1 MFSRVFFKKVLC
13 KALVC
18 ILLSSPFY
26 SVAFNNNIIL
36 ETKCVKEIIIPLY
49 PYVLKGEESP
59 TQSDIYSQSD
69 IFFRCIKDLLELVAV
84 KNYYIHPSER
94 DHFIRREVFNWFHSR
109 IGYDKEKSQ
118 LLTHRLLFI
127 KKLLV
132 GGSIDTIK
140 DQELDQLYDLV
151 DYYKEIYLVL
161 HKEIS
166 VLKNLVQ
173 GKKINLEGKEKTL
186 EQVEK
191 DTLEQV
197 GKAVIL
203 LSRAYQ
209 SENVSYTVEDI
220 SKYSEYIKRYS
231 ENDTTSLQALFTILQ
246 NLLQGSIY
254 PHQEIQGKHWD
265 VFVNV
270 IHRSVGFLFH
280 YNKYIL
286 KKQTEIQ
293 FAYNSLSSLNNFLSI
308 LSSNQEL
315 YFNQGFPIE
324 NIDNILH
331 AVLQL
336 FRSQGDSS
344 LLLSGLK
351 DKKSIRYF
359 TRSLF
364 TFSLNPKNSH
374 KGQADWDTEA
384 SHVRVSFKDYKF
396 QFYEDQLTQQ
406 KKKSDSLFVSSEQ
419 IQSLNTWIDD
429 YKSGIYDIF
438 KGKEQQVAQYIG
450 LEHWLSAFFG
460 WNENNEIIY
469 GEELDLT
476 GLHYSPNNSFKML
489 HFLGYRSFLSLL
501 LNKYVSEDFFE
512 TDRAVEELSE
522 EQWDHFLSD
531 LSPLFFVVFGQDGFP
546 KSVKKSLQNLFTVAD
561 LFMNSSDVNGSLNR
575 KELLDLSIH
584 LISALKKSQK
594 TFPFLLELC
603 DTKMDFSKCVTKAFI
618 NEPEILQ
625 NYPRFKD
632 YLETRKS
639 LYEKHIS
646 NILKDLETDSSPFAL
661 VELFFLIQVME
672 TNYYRRINTN
682 ATPSLEFEELL
693 VFSKSLTEK
702 IRSSVP
708 YLYNSEQALAFIL
721 YSFESQEIPFFTG
734 DEFESLR
741 FSHWYLNSK
750 ARSSFSVNPREFHT
764 VGFEFYNLYKRF

>member
-26 SVAFNNNIIL
+26 SVAFNKNIIL
-36 ETKCVKEIIIPLY
+36 ETKCVKDIIIPLY

-109 IGYDKEKSQ
+109 LGYDKEKSQ

-186 EQVEK
+186 
-191 DTLEQV
+191 DQV

-209 SENVSYTVEDI
+209 SENVSYTVEDL

-231 ENDTTSLQALFTILQ
+231 EYDTTSLQALFTILK

-270 IHRSVGFLFH
+270 IRRSFDFIFY
-280 YNKYIL
+280 YNEYML
-286 KKQTEIQ
+286 KEKTEIQ
-293 FAYNSLSSLNNFLSI
+293 FAFNSLLTLEHFLPL
-308 LSSNQEL
+308 LSSNEEL
-315 YFNQGFPIE
+315 YFTQGFPIE
-324 NIDNILH
+324 NIDNILQ

-336 FRSQGDSS
+336 FISQGDSPS
-344 LLLSGLK
+344 FLSDLQ
-351 DKKSIRYF
+351 DKKKIRFF
-359 TRSLF
+359 TRALF
-364 TFSLNPKNSH
+364 AFSLNPKDSH
-374 KGQADWDTEA
+374 KGQADWETED
-384 SHVRVSFKDYKF
+384 SHVNFSFNDYNF
-396 QFYEDQLTQQ
+396 QFYNDHFTQQ

-419 IQSLNTWIDD
+419 IQDLKTWILYYQDD
-429 YKSGIYDIF
+429 ILDIH
-438 KGKEQQVAQYIG
+438 KGYEQQLARDIG

-460 WNENNEIIY
+460 WNETNEIIY
-469 GEELDLT
+469 GEELDLL
-476 GLHYSPNNSFKML
+476 GQHESSNNSSKML
-489 HFLGYRSFLSLL
+489 HFLGYQSFLSLL
-501 LNKYVSEDFFE
+501 LNKYVSEDFFA
-512 TDRAVEELSE
+512 TDRPVEELSE
-522 EQWDHFLSD
+522 DQWMHFVSE
-531 LSPLFFVVFGQDGFP
+531 LSPLFFVTFGQKSFP
-546 KSVKKSLQNLFTVAD
+546 RSVKKSLQNLFTVAD

-575 KELLDLSIH
+575 KEFLDLSIH

-594 TFPFLLELC
+594 TFPLLLDLC
-603 DTKMDFSKCVTKAFI
+603 DTSIDFSTCVTKAFI
-618 NEPEILQ
+618 KEPEILK

-632 YLETRKS
+632 YLDINKS
-639 LYEKHIS
+639 LYQKYIS
-646 NILKDLETDSSPFAL
+646 SILKDLERDSPSFSL
-661 VELFFLIQVME
+661 VELFFLIQIME
-672 TNYYRRINTN
+672 TNYYRRINQGIDTN
-682 ATPSLEFEELL
+682 LDSDELL
-693 VFSKSLTEK
+693 VFSESLKEQ

-708 YLYNSEQALAFIL
+708 YLYNSDQALAFIL
-721 YSFESQEIPFFTG
+721 YSFQSKEIPFFTG
-734 DEFESLR
+734 DEFEALR

-750 ARSSFSVNPREFHT
+750 ARSSFSINPRDFHKL
-764 VGFEFYNLYKRF
+764 GFEFYNLYKRF